1 MMRKDKREPKLTS
14 RSAFVKSGD
23 KVFRVPRPIS
33 WQVLPRIINRPRSRG
48 ISTSILIWGFI
59 GIIILGAL
67 LLMFPIATES
77 GKMTH
82 PIDALFTATS
92 ASCVT
97 GLSVVDTAD
106 HWSYFGE
113 GIILVLAQFGGWGF
127 MTLATL
133 FLLALGRKIGLRERI
148 LIRESMGV
156 ARLGGVVRIARQ
168 IAVFTIIVETIGAG
182 LIYISLSTRYTT
194 GIAIW
199 KSVFQSV
206 SAFNNCGFDLFG
218 GFRSMTDYH
227 GDPLLILTTAG
238 LIIMGGISYLVIADI
253 ARARNFTRLSLDSK
267 MVITTTLCLLGVGTI
282 VILLTEMN
290 NPATLGP
297 LSLPQKIL
305 NAFFHA
311 VTPRTAGFATLN
323 IGDFAVYSLFFTIF
337 LMFIGGASGSTAG
350 GIKVNTFGLLIATIL
365 STIKGKEKA
374 GAFGR
379 EFTTQQ
385 IYRAL
390 TLVILSMTLM
400 GVIVFALSITEK
412 FTFLQLFFETVSAFG
427 TVGLST
433 GITPGLSIT
442 GKILITLMMFIGRVG
457 PLALV
462 LSLAQRQQ
470 VTEFN
475 YPQETLRIG

>member
-1 MMRKDKREPKLTS
+1 MQRDKQDSKAPPR
-14 RSAFVKSGD
+14 RAFVKPGD
-23 KVFRVPRPIS
+23 KIFRVPRAIS
-33 WQVLPRIINRPRSRG
+33 WQVLPRIINRPRQRG
-48 ISTSILIWGFI
+48 ISTTILIWGFAGIVVI
-59 GIIILGAL
+59 GTL
-67 LLMFPIATES
+67 LLMLPFASES
-77 GKMTH
+77 GKATH
-82 PIDALFTATS
+82 PVDALFTATS

-113 GIILVLAQFGGWGF
+113 GVIMVLAQFGGWGF

-133 FLLALGRKIGLRERI
+133 FLLALGRRIGLRERI

-156 ARLGGVVRIARQ
+156 ERLGGVVRIVRQ
-168 IAVFTIIVETIGAG
+168 IAVFTIIMEVIGAA
-182 LIYISLSTRYTT
+182 LVYISISTRYTT
-194 GIAIW
+194 GVAIW
-199 KSVFQSV
+199 KSVFQSI

-218 GFRSMTDYH
+218 GLRSKADYQ

-238 LIIMGGISYLVIADI
+238 LIIAGGISYLVIADI
-253 ARARNFTRLSLDSK
+253 AKARNFTRLSLDSK
-267 MVITTTLCLLGVGTI
+267 LVITTTLCLLGVGTI

-297 LSLPQKIL
+297 LPLSQKIL

-311 VTPRTAGFATLN
+311 VTPRTAGFSTLN
-323 IGDFAVYSLFFTIF
+323 IGSFAIYSLFFIMA
-337 LMFIGGASGSTAG
+337 LMFVGGASGSTAG

-365 STIKGKEKA
+365 STIRGKEKA

-390 TLVILSMTLM
+390 TLMILSITLIA
-400 GVIVFALSITEK
+400 VIVFILSITEK
-412 FTFLQLFFETVSAFG
+412 FTFLQLLFETVSAFG

-433 GITPGLSIT
+433 GITPGLSIA
-442 GKILITLMMFIGRVG
+442 GKLIITLMMFIGRVG

-475 YPQETLRIG
+475 YPQETIRIG